1 MSKIEKAKKAIMDLL
16 EALRVHVNM
25 ALCCEKP
32 TVETDAMYQ
41 IVVDRANSWLSSIEP
56 PPPVSVWEPHQQR
69 VWIEKQELDERA
81 WKLTE
86 FVGGNPLFRKLTYE
100 DQQLLYEQRRLMYQL
115 SEVLDQRI
123 KRFFPQEPEATKP
136 NVESA
141 GLVLPEFTPLIAE
154 LTSDNGLVRQSV
166 EYPITPAIVIPE
178 GEGLNLDKLVAAVE
192 AAESSTRLETIKI
205 TAAQDGQASADKAK
219 TLGEYWQESE
229 AVTVSVTM
237 APGAEPL
244 SAEKVKELDE
254 YLQQHLKRRGSPK
267 LFNVQDS
274 DRPAF
279 VIAHSFEEALSK
291 WKVAVA
297 EENATGSEY
306 EEVPPAGI
314 MHVCDGDE
322 LIIDRGFADKAN
334 S

>member
-1 MSKIEKAKKAIMDLL
+1 MSKIEEAKKAIMDLL
-16 EALRVHVNM
+16 ETLRVHANM

-32 TVETDAMYQ
+32 TVETDKMYQ

-56 PPPVSVWEPHQQR
+56 PVPVSVWEPHQQR

-81 WKLTE
+81 MKLTE

-115 SEVLDQRI
+115 SGVLGKRI
-123 KRFFPQEPEATKP
+123 ERFFEQPPDDMVDQLS
-136 NVESA
+136 ESA
-141 GLVLPEFTPLIAE
+141 GLT
-154 LTSDNGLVRQSV
+154 
-166 EYPITPAIVIPE
+166 
-178 GEGLNLDKLVAAVE
+178 LDKLVAVVE
-192 AAESSTRLETIKI
+192 ASESINRLETVEIS
-205 TAAQDGQASADKAK
+205 AAHDNQARAEKAK
-219 TLGEYWQESE
+219 KLGKYWQEPE
-229 AVTVSVTM
+229 AVTVSVSM

-244 SAEKVKELDE
+244 SADKAKELDKYLDK
-254 YLQQHLKRRGSPK
+254 YLQRQIKQRGEPK

-274 DRPAF
+274 ERPAF
-279 VIAHSFEEALSK
+279 VIAHSFEEALDK

-297 EENATGSEY
+297 EENATDSEY

-322 LIIDRGFADKAN
+322 LIIDQWFADKAN